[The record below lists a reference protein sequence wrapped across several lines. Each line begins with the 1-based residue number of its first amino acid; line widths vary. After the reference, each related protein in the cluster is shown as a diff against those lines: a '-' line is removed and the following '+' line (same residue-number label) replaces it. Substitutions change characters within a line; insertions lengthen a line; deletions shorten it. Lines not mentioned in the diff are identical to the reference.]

1 MSSNRHTTPLHKVL
15 KLRAEAARPSTFT
28 TEIPA
33 DWSQGRAT
41 FGGLLAA
48 IAIRGLQSVVPG
60 RPLRSFIMDCLAP
73 VGPGEITV
81 EVALLQVSKSLTHA
95 RATLSQADHACAV
108 LLGVFGDTHTASLSF
123 SGAPAQ
129 PSVLSPEQLAQLPYI
144 EGAMPV
150 FTQHFDYR
158 WTSTHGLF
166 SGAQT
171 GEITGF
177 VRALDADRVDVAV
190 IAALIDSFPSP
201 VLTQLRAPAPSST
214 ATWMVSFTHARQAL
228 APNEF
233 CRYESQTNSASGGYA
248 SFDAKLWDIDGRLL
262 AESRQLAVEFS

>member
-1 MSSNRHTTPLHKVL
+1 
-15 KLRAEAARPSTFT
+15 
-28 TEIPA
+28 
-33 DWSQGRAT
+33 
-41 FGGLLAA
+41 
-48 IAIRGLQSVVPG
+48 
-60 RPLRSFIMDCLAP
+60 MDCLAP
-73 VGPGEITV
+73 VGPGEISV
-81 EVALLQVSKSLTHA
+81 EVGLLQVGKSLTHA

-108 LLGVFGDTHTASLSF
+108 LLGAFGETHTAALSF
-123 SGAPAQ
+123 PGPPAQ
-129 PSVLSPEQLAQLPYI
+129 PSAMPPEQLVQLPYI

-166 SGAQT
+166 SGAPH

-248 SFDAKLWDIDGRLL
+248 SFDAKLWDADGRLL